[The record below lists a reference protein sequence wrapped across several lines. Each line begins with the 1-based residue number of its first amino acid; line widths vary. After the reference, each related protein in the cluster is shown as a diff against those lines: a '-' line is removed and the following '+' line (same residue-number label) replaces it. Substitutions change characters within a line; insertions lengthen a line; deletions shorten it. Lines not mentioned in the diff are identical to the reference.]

1 MMTFYDSSA
10 ATVRS
15 ESPGS
20 TFSETA
26 YGLVSVQNLMA
37 LKRKRFCVEQRDSA
51 VNLNDGLA
59 GARPALGRMGPIK

>member
-20 TFSETA
+20 PFSETA

-37 LKRKRFCVEQRDSA
+37 LERKRFCVEQRGGRDRSHGGA
-51 VNLNDGLA
+51 GRGTLA
-59 GARPALGRMGPIK
+59 AFNSN

>member
-20 TFSETA
+20 PFSETA

-37 LKRKRFCVEQRDSA
+37 LKRKRFYVEQRDSA
-51 VNLNDGLA
+51 VNLN
-59 GARPALGRMGPIK
+59 